1 MFDQRGLD
9 LLDLWLRSLLWER
22 DIPFPPQLRAE
33 ERSEETK
40 SAALDIHRLKGRLVT
55 KDGKKQL
62 IQGVR
67 EVFEIFDAPNQET
80 LDHVNNGKLVLI
92 GRGLKNV
99 DLGGSLEWFIS
110 QG

>member
-1 MFDQRGLD
+1 M
-9 LLDLWLRSLLWER
+9 LDLWLRSLLWEGEV
-22 DIPFPPQLRAE
+22 PFPPHSQAE
-33 ERSEETK
+33 KRSEEIT
-40 SAALDIHRLKGRLVT
+40 LPTFDIHRLKGRLVM
-55 KDGKKQL
+55 KDGKKHL

-80 LDHVNNGKLVLI
+80 LDHGNGNGKLVLI
-92 GRGLKNV
+92 GRGLRGV